1 MKILP
6 IIVSHMFYVFS
17 DFSVIFLNYFRFE
30 DHIIFPEF
38 QDLGFYQNRI
48 IENMRK
54 YAPDIKI
61 HFSPCDDIAF
71 YGGCFNCISNFKYR

>member
-1 MKILP
+1 MNKKIKEYISKYSNIPDILQDRL
-6 IIVSHMFYVFS
+6 IYLL
-17 DFSVIFLNYFRFE
+17 DKLN
-30 DHIIFPEF
+30 IKIT
-38 QDLGFYQNRI
+38 DLGYYQNRI

-61 HFSPCDDIAF
+61 HFSSCDDIAF